1 MRRLVQFML
10 LPLPWAVRRWLLMKL
25 FGFEIDRTAR
35 IGFSVLDVDMVRMG
49 PGAGIG
55 HLTFAKGLSLIEI
68 GACGTLGNLNWIT
81 AYPLAQNDFFAHCV
95 NRKTELIIARHAA
108 ITSRHLIDCTDRVSI
123 GEFATVAGWHS
134 QIVTHSFDLAH
145 PRQDCEP
152 IAVGTYSFVGSR
164 AILLKGAQV
173 PERSIV
179 AAGSTF
185 GVRSGMPLG
194 VFAGNP
200 AARIREADPALGYFT
215 RQRGLIN

>member
-1 MRRLVQFML
+1 MRRLVQIVLF
-10 LPLPWAVRRWLLMKL
+10 PLPWTVRRWLLGKL
-25 FGFEIDRTAR
+25 FGYDLHRTAR

-49 PGAGIG
+49 PGARIG
-55 HLTFAKGLSLIEI
+55 HLTFAKGLTLIEI
-68 GACGTLGNLNWIT
+68 GAGGILGNLNWVT
-81 AYPLAQNDFFAHCV
+81 AYPLKQHDFFAHRGD
-95 NRKTELIIARHAA
+95 RKTELIIAHDAA
-108 ITSRHLIDCTDRVSI
+108 ITARHFIDCTDRITI

-134 QIVTHSFDLAH
+134 QIVTHSFDLTH

-152 IAVGTYSFVGSR
+152 IAVGAYSFVGSR
-164 AILLKGAQV
+164 AILLKGAHV

-185 GVRSGMPLG
+185 GVRNGEPLG

-215 RQRGLIN
+215 RDRGLIN